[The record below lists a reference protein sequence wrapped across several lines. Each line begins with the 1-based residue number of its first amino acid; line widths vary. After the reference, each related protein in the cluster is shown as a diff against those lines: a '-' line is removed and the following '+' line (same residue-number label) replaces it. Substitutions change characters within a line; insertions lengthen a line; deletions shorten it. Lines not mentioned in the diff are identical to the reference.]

1 MGDKGRKVKAG
12 PDLPWWEGEEER
24 EEGRIALFTNT
35 QVNN

>member
-1 MGDKGRKVKAG
+1 MRDKGRKVAGG

-24 EEGRIALFTNT
+24 EALLFTDT